1 MNTKFLILTGLAM
14 ILPSLFPLISSAA
27 DDKEARAIM
36 EKVDQRDDG
45 DNMVADMEMTLIDQS
60 AKERVRK
67 MKAFTKDKGEDTLR
81 IMFFLYPL
89 DIKGT
94 GFLTHEYGEA
104 GKDDDQWL
112 YLPALKRTKRI
123 ASADKSDPFMGSD
136 FSYADMASLELN
148 DYDFSF
154 FEDQKEIEIQGDKC
168 FIIWAHPR
176 NQAVKDKTGY
186 EKVLLF
192 VRQDNDYLIRAK
204 FWLQNGDYIKFLEVL
219 NLQKI
224 EGVWTATELQMKK
237 TKNNV
242 ETHRTILKLF
252 NVHYNQVINDDMFTE
267 RQLEK
272 GL

>member
-1 MNTKFLILTGLAM
+1 MKTRFLIAIGGVAIFYALFVAP
-14 ILPSLFPLISSAA
+14 PSGA
-27 DDKEARAIM
+27 DDKGARGIM

-45 DNMVADMEMTLIDQS
+45 DNMIADMEMTLIDQS

-67 MKAFTKDKGEDTLR
+67 MKAFTKDRGSDTLR

-94 GFLTHEYGEA
+94 GFLTHEYGEP
-104 GKDDDQWL
+104 GKEDDQWL

-123 ASADKSDPFMGSD
+123 ASADKSGPFMGSD
-136 FSYADMASLELN
+136 FTYADMASLELD

-154 FEDQKEIEIQGDKC
+154 FEDQKEIEIHGNKC
-168 FIIWAHPR
+168 WIIWAHPR

-192 VRQDNDYLIRAK
+192 IRQDNDYLIRAK
-204 FWLQNGDYIKFLEVL
+204 FWLNTGDYIKFLEVL
-219 NLQKI
+219 NLEKV

-237 TKNNV
+237 TKSNV

-252 NVHYNQVINDDMFTE
+252 DVKYNQEINDDMFTE

-272 GL
+272 GI